1 MGTFGPAEGPVVGI
15 ASGTG
20 SESSTEVIFM
30 TIDETFDAEILVESS
45 VDPVC
50 ESPVDPDEAYEHELT
65 ATFADREYLFCSI
78 DCKREFERKPTAY
91 AVAGRS
97 QP

>member
-1 MGTFGPAEGPVVGI
+1 
-15 ASGTG
+15 
-20 SESSTEVIFM
+20 M
-30 TIDETFDAEILVESS
+30 TIDETFDAEILVENS

-50 ESPVDPDEAYEHELT
+50 ESPIDPDEAYEHELT

>member
-1 MGTFGPAEGPVVGI
+1 VGTFGSAAGYPVGI

-20 SESSTEVIFM
+20 NGSSTEVIFM
-30 TIDETFDAEILVESS
+30 TIDETFDTEILVESS

-50 ESPVDPDEAYEHELT
+50 ESPVDPDEAYEQELT
-65 ATFADREYLFCSI
+65 ATFADREYLFCSSG
-78 DCKREFERKPTAY
+78 CKREFERKPTAY

>member
-1 MGTFGPAEGPVVGI
+1 VGTFGSARAHLTGI
-15 ASGTG
+15 ASDTG
-20 SESSTEVIFM
+20 SESLTEVAFM
-30 TIDETFDAEILVESS
+30 TIDETFDAEILVENG

-50 ESPVDPDEAYEHELT
+50 ESPIDPDEAYEHELT
-65 ATFADREYLFCSI
+65 AIFADREYLFCSI

>member
-1 MGTFGPAEGPVVGI
+1 
-15 ASGTG
+15 
-20 SESSTEVIFM
+20 M
-30 TIDETFDAEILVESS
+30 TINETLDAEILVESS

-50 ESPVDPDEAYEHELT
+50 ESPVDPDEAYERDLT
-65 ATFADREYLFCSI
+65 ATFADREYLFCSVG
-78 DCKREFERKPTAY
+78 CKHAFERRPTAY

>member
-1 MGTFGPAEGPVVGI
+1 MGHLAGI
-15 ASGTG
+15 ASDTG
-20 SESSTEVIFM
+20 SAPSTEVIFM

-50 ESPVDPDEAYEHELT
+50 ETPVNPDEAYEHELT
-65 ATFADREYLFCSI
+65 ATFADREYLFCSSG
-78 DCKREFERKPTAY
+78 CKREFERKPTSY